1 MIVLIVN
8 YDYFIFELANIRLG
22 GHTCLKSLSVS
33 FLILC
38 FYFHFGT
45 WSIFFLANFLQALN
59 ICVHV
64 SLGFVVSFSFVRV
77 CMYLLLFKKPIAGK
91 SKVEQP

>member
-1 MIVLIVN
+1 MIILIVN
-8 YDYFIFELANIRLG
+8 YDCFIFELANIRLG
-22 GHTCLKSLSVS
+22 GQTYLKRLLIS

-77 CMYLLLFKKPIAGK
+77 CMYLLLFKEPVVGK
-91 SKVEQP
+91 SEVEQP